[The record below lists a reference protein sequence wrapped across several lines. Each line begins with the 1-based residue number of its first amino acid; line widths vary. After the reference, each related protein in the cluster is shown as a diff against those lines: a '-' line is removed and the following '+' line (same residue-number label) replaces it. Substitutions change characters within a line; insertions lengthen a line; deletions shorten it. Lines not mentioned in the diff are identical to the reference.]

1 MADTQTAGGADPAAA
16 HERAAQDLLR
26 AARDARPIPPL
37 TESNPSWELDDAY
50 EVQRQVRSAWLAD
63 GARLAGRKV
72 GLTSQAMQDM
82 LGVDQPDFGFLLD
95 SMLASSG
102 EAIPV
107 ANLIAPRVEAEI
119 AFFIAKPLAGPGVDR
134 RQVLDATEAVA
145 PALEVIDSR
154 VADWRIKLV
163 DTVADNASSGMAVLG
178 ERRPLD
184 ALDLAAEEMELDVDG
199 EQVSGSGSA
208 VLGTHPADAVAWLAD
223 TLAGF
228 GERIEAGEVVIPGA
242 MARALP
248 VGAGSRA
255 VARFSTLG
263 EVSAVFE

>member
-1 MADTQTAGGADPAAA
+1 MADAQAAGDEPTEA

-26 AARDARPIPPL
+26 AAREARPVPPL
-37 TESNPSWELDDAY
+37 VETHPGMEIADAY
-50 EVQRQVRSAWLAD
+50 EVQRLVRRAWLDD

-72 GLTSQAMQDM
+72 GLTSQAMQEM
-82 LGVDQPDFGFLLD
+82 LGVDQPDFGFLLE
-95 SMLASSG
+95 SMLVSSG
-102 EAIPV
+102 HSIPC

-119 AFFIAKPLAGPGVDR
+119 AFFLADAVAGPGVERD
-134 RQVLDATEAVA
+134 QVLDATEAVA

-154 VADWRIKLV
+154 VADWRITIV
-163 DTVADNASSGMAVLG
+163 DTIADNASSGMAVLG
-178 ERRPLD
+178 ERHPLD
-184 ALDLAAEEMELDVDG
+184 GLDLAAEEMTLDVDG
-199 EQVSGSGSA
+199 EQVSGSGRA
-208 VLGTHPADAVAWLAD
+208 VLGSHPADAIAWLAN
-223 TLAGF
+223 TLADF

-248 VGAGSRA
+248 VHAGSRG